1 VQVNTQPV
9 IGVCGRGPSESDQ
22 QRQGSGSR
30 LEESV
35 SGEAEW
41 RNTAFVRP
49 IIAGASARVS
59 PDDDR
64 PTKASEEIN
73 ALLAVIKEANQRPT
87 DNPHGA
93 HDCPSE
99 ESD

>member
-1 VQVNTQPV
+1 MGLKLPKLDERPPFQTYIQIARQVDLGHLTTT
-9 IGVCGRGPSESDQ
+9 
-22 QRQGSGSR
+22 
-30 LEESV
+30 
-35 SGEAEW
+35 EAAELW
-41 RNTAFVRP
+41 DCLYL
-49 IIAGASARVS
+49 S
-59 PDDDR
+59 
-64 PTKASEEIN
+64 SEEIN